1 MWIAAAAVLAVI
13 AISVAASAL
22 GARERARLKAARD
35 AYQRDEH
42 ELGREAARGKCSHAS
57 VQFGQTG
64 VPGVAT
70 ATTKWCR
77 VCGAALGPAKLKESV
92 FGNRWE

>member
-1 MWIAAAAVLAVI
+1 MAMLGAVVFLLVLAVG
-13 AISVAASAL
+13 ASVRNAR
-22 GARERARLKAARD
+22 AREALKEARD
-35 AYQRDEH
+35 AYERDEH
-42 ELGREAARGKCSHAS
+42 ELGRDPARKKCAHSF

-77 VCGAALGPAKLKESV
+77 VCGASLGPAKLKESI

>member
-1 MWIAAAAVLAVI
+1 MWYAAGLLLAVAAAAVAATARAAAARKRLA
-13 AISVAASAL
+13 
-22 GARERARLKAARD
+22 AARD
-35 AYQRDEH
+35 AH
-42 ELGREAARGKCSHAS
+42 EREESKLGRAAARKNCAHAF

-64 VPGVAT
+64 VPGVAA

-77 VCGAALGPAKLKESV
+77 VCGALLGPAKLKESI

>member
-1 MWIAAAAVLAVI
+1 
-13 AISVAASAL
+13 
-22 GARERARLKAARD
+22 
-35 AYQRDEH
+35 
-42 ELGREAARGKCSHAS
+42 

-64 VPGVAT
+64 TPGVAT

-77 VCGAALGPAKLKESV
+77 VCGGNLGPAKLKESP